1 MAKNKDAKKDKPVE
15 VVIPE
20 PKADRP
26 AWTRV
31 GIFAAVGLVIGVA
44 WPSLAGIQIGPSVP
58 GSKKADAVPTAT
70 AVATSAPSVAGTTVA
85 IAKPAPAAEV
95 LDKQLVVVSGGAIEH
110 CFAGRDRL
118 EGDACGK
125 LVVDRLLVPRLQKLD
140 GCPSALGLS
149 GEMGIR
155 FDVDFKKQEIAVRK
169 GESGE
174 VPSSTVNGIM
184 ACVADYIADVS
195 ADKIPH
201 KHDKY
206 RVRYDLSFH
215 PPGTAPPRSGQDEAA
230 EDDAD
235 DERGFASVTWDT
247 GLIRDEPR
255 TGKVVAR
262 VVRGT
267 RVRILGR
274 RKDWY
279 RVKIR
284 SKEGWLYRGALGL

>member
-1 MAKNKDAKKDKPVE
+1 T
-15 VVIPE
+15 
-20 PKADRP
+20 P
-26 AWTRV
+26 A
-31 GIFAAVGLVIGVA
+31 AATAAPTTAPTL
-44 WPSLAGIQIGPSVP
+44 
-58 GSKKADAVPTAT
+58 AVPA
-70 AVATSAPSVAGTTVA
+70 
-85 IAKPAPAAEV
+85 AKAAPAAEV

-125 LVVDRLLVPRLQKLD
+125 LAVDRLLVPRLQKLD

-149 GEMGIR
+149 GDVGIR

-169 GESGE
+169 GETGE
-174 VPSSTVNGIM
+174 VPNSTINGIL
-184 ACVADYIADVS
+184 ACVADYVADVS

-206 RVRYDLSFH
+206 RVKYDLSFH

-230 EDDAD
+230 ESDAD

>member
-1 MAKNKDAKKDKPVE
+1 MAKKKDAKKDKPVE
-15 VVIPE
+15 VVIPDA
-20 PKADRP
+20 KADRP
-26 AWTRV
+26 AWAQV

-44 WPSLAGIQIGPSVP
+44 WPSLAGIHIGPSIP
-58 GSKKADAVPTAT
+58 GSKKPDAQPTPSAATATPSAVSSAAVPA
-70 AVATSAPSVAGTTVA
+70 
-85 IAKPAPAAEV
+85 AKPAPAAEV
-95 LDKQLVVVSGGAIEH
+95 LDKQLVVVSGGTIEH

-125 LVVDRLLVPRLQKLD
+125 LVVDRLLVPRLEKLD
-140 GCPSALGLS
+140 GCPSALGLA

-169 GESGE
+169 GETGE
-174 VPSSTVNGIM
+174 VPNSTVNGIM

-206 RVRYDLSFH
+206 RIKYDLSFH

-235 DERGFASVTWDT
+235 DERGFASVSWDT